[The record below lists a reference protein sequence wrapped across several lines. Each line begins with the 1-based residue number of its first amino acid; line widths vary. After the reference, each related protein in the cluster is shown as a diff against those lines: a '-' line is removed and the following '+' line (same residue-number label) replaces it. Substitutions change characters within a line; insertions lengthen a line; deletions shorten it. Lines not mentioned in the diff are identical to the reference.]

1 MLSTKT
7 MARYAGHSL
16 AAFVLLTM
24 APYLSFGAAQETAPD
39 KGAALR
45 LDQTRAASKKR
56 IEGSAP
62 KQFGEDYAGSQTCQ
76 TCHEDIYNNYRKSA
90 HTFVE
95 TDKRGGWS
103 EHGCESCHGPGAAH
117 AGSGDAS
124 AIRNPAKLQPA
135 ETDSVCLGCHRNTAK
150 HSERIMSGHAKS
162 AVSCTTC
169 HSMHAKGPAG
179 LVQRSPADVNA
190 LCSSCHLSVKAQ
202 FAKPS
207 HHKVPENSMTC
218 VDCHNPHGSVRPSMV
233 QTFASNDAACIKC
246 HGDKRGPFAY
256 EHAPIR
262 QEGCGAC
269 HESHGSSN
277 PRLLTRQ
284 EVRLTC
290 LECHANIPGTAN
302 QKAGVVPPA
311 FHDLRSPRYANC
323 TVCHQKIHG
332 SYTDRNL
339 LR

>member
-24 APYLSFGAAQETAPD
+24 APYLSYGAAQEVAPD
-39 KGAALR
+39 KGAAPHM
-45 LDQTRAASKKR
+45 DQTRAASKKR

-117 AGSGDAS
+117 AGSGDAT
-124 AIRNPAKLQPA
+124 AIWNPAKLQPA

-162 AVSCTTC
+162 AVACTTC
-169 HSMHAKGPAG
+169 HSMHSRGPAG
-179 LVQRSPADVNA
+179 LVQRAPADVNA
-190 LCSSCHLSVKAQ
+190 LCSSCHLSAKAQ

-218 VDCHNPHGSVRPSMV
+218 VDCHNPHGSVRPGMV

-246 HGDKRGPFAY
+246 HGDKRGPFTY
-256 EHAPIR
+256 EHAPMR

-269 HESHGSSN
+269 HESHGSTN

-290 LECHANIPGTAN
+290 LECHSNIPGTAN